1 MGRRTIASLISMPA
15 QLHMLTVDIDLV
27 KESWFML
34 LPLFLMFQAHEDGP
48 TYHSI
53 VATVSLGSHIVLSL
67 FPKSNKG
74 EQIRILQEPGSLLI
88 TTGTV
93 YTEYLHAIEEVEV
106 DENLSEETVVNWSL
120 LSDPEHWRGDHKR
133 ETRTSLTFRD
143 VLKVIA
149 IRI

>member
-1 MGRRTIASLISMPA
+1 M
-15 QLHMLTVDIDLV
+15 
-27 KESWFML
+27 
-34 LPLFLMFQAHEDGP
+34 
-48 TYHSI
+48 
-53 VATVSLGSHIVLSL
+53 
-67 FPKSNKG
+67 
-74 EQIRILQEPGSLLI
+74 RILQEPGSLLI

-93 YTEYLHAIEEVEV
+93 YTDYLHSIEEVEV